1 MTLQPSMQDTPE
13 VEAALGAAEGEA
25 LLAAGTFGN
34 ALRASPEFASLV
46 RAGEA
51 LTADTDANATIEAFG
66 RRQAELRTAAMLGT
80 VSDTERSELEALQAT
95 MLACPTVAA
104 YVATQNQFQ
113 ATCRETA
120 AVVSGRIGV
129 DFAANCRASGGCCG

>member
-1 MTLQPSMQDTPE
+1 VVGLSATD
-13 VEAALGAAEGEA
+13 AEA

-51 LTADTDANATIEAFG
+51 LTADTEANAAIEAFG
-66 RRQAELRTAAMLGT
+66 RQQTELQTAVMFGT
-80 VSDTERSELEALQAT
+80 LSDTEGSELEALQAA

-113 ATCRETA
+113 AICRETA
-120 AVVSGRIGV
+120 AVISGQIGI
-129 DFAANCRASGGCCG
+129 DFAANCRTSGGCCG

>member
-1 MTLQPSMQDTPE
+1 MTLRLSMQDTPE
-13 VEAALGAAEGEA
+13 VAAALGGTDAEA
-25 LLAAGTFGN
+25 LLAASTFGI

-51 LTADTDANATIEAFG
+51 LTADSDANAAIDAFG
-66 RRQAELRTAAMLGT
+66 RRQAEQRTAVMFGT
-80 VSDTERSELEALQAT
+80 LSDAERSELEVLQAA
-95 MLACPTVAA
+95 MLASPTVAA

-113 ATCRETA
+113 AVCRETA
-120 AVVSGRIGV
+120 AVVSGQIGI

>member
-1 MTLQPSMQDTPE
+1 MTLQLSMQDTPD
-13 VEAALGAAEGEA
+13 VAMSAAEAEA
-25 LLAAGTFGN
+25 LMAVGTFGN

-51 LTADTDANATIEAFG
+51 LRADAGANAATEALG
-66 RRQAELRTAAMLGT
+66 RRQAELRTAVMFGT
-80 VSDTERSELEALQAT
+80 LSDAEQSELEALQAA

-113 ATCRETA
+113 AICRKTA
-120 AVVSGRIGV
+120 AVVSGQIGI

>member
-1 MTLQPSMQDTPE
+1 MTLQLSMQDTPE
-13 VEAALGAAEGEA
+13 VEAALDAAEGEA

-51 LTADTDANATIEAFG
+51 LTADTEANAAIDAFG
-66 RRQAELRTAAMLGT
+66 RRQAELRTAVMFGT
-80 VSDTERSELEALQAT
+80 LSDVERSELETLQGA

-113 ATCRETA
+113 AICRETA
-120 AVVSGRIGV
+120 AVVSGQIGI
-129 DFAANCRASGGCCG
+129 DFAANCRAGGGCCG